1 MVDPQEI
8 ERLVNTAMQLDRS
21 GRVDDAIVAYET
33 VLRKFP
39 NLPDCWY
46 NLGVLQRRMYRFD
59 AALAAYDQA
68 LHFGIDGP
76 EEVHLNKAII
86 YSDHLHRP
94 EVAERELQQALARNP
109 NFGAA
114 QFNLANLY
122 EDLGRR
128 QEAADVYQR
137 IFQQDDRCFEAL
149 ARFAALQ
156 KVAGPDDPLLG
167 QLRAALRDEQA
178 SPADRS
184 SVAFSLGQLLD
195 ACGDYGG
202 AFAAYAEGNRLSRAS
217 APPQLARY
225 DRDAL
230 ERYFAQLRGAFRG
243 TNQQATLRFGA
254 QRPVFICGLF
264 RSGSTL
270 VERMLAGHPDVRA
283 GGELELVPRMVGS
296 LLQPLPAAAS
306 LLTANDLD
314 RLAGAYLD
322 YLRQAFPG
330 ARLVTDKRPDNFQYI
345 GFIKMLFP
353 QAKIVHTMR
362 DPLDVCLSMYFL
374 HLDQRMSYALDLADL
389 GHYYR
394 QYHQLMAHWR
404 ALYPDDILD
413 VDYDLLVQDPRP
425 VAGRLLEFCGLDWN
439 ERCLDVGRADGVVKS
454 ASVWQAREP
463 VYQRSS
469 GRWRNYREHL
479 APLRAALGDLCPVDG

>member
-8 ERLVNTAMQLDRS
+8 EQLVNTAMQLDRA
-21 GRVDDAIVAYET
+21 GQVDDAIVAYET
-33 VLRKFP
+33 VLRQFP

-46 NLGVLQRRMYRFD
+46 NLGVLQRRMYRFSS
-59 AALAAYDQA
+59 ALAAYDQA
-68 LHFGIDGP
+68 LLFGIEGP

-94 EVAERELQQALARNP
+94 EVAEQELQQALARNP
-109 NFGAA
+109 GFAAA

-128 QEAADVYQR
+128 QESADIYKR

-149 ARFAALQ
+149 ARYAALQ
-156 KVAGPDDPLLG
+156 KLTGHDDPLLG
-167 QLRAALRDEQA
+167 QLRAVLQNEQA
-178 SPADRS
+178 SVADRS
-184 SVAFSLGQLLD
+184 SVAFALGQLLD
-195 ACGDYGG
+195 SCGDYAG
-202 AFAAYAEGNRLSRAS
+202 AFGAYAEGNHLSRAS
-217 APPQLARY
+217 APPQQARY

-230 ERYFAQLRGAFRG
+230 ERYFAQLRGAFKG
-243 TNQQATLRFGA
+243 TNNQATLRCGA
-254 QRPVFICGLF
+254 QRPIFICGLF

-270 VERMLAGHPDVRA
+270 VERMISGHPAVHA

-314 RLAGAYLD
+314 RLADAYLD

-330 ARLVTDKRPDNFQYI
+330 APVVTDKRPDNFQYL
-345 GFIKMLFP
+345 GFIKMMFP
-353 QAKIVHTMR
+353 QAKFIHTLR
-362 DPLDVCLSMYFL
+362 HPLDACLSMYFL

-404 ALYPDDILD
+404 ARYPDDILD
-413 VDYDLLVQDPRP
+413 IDYDLLVQDPRP
-425 VAGRLLEFCGLDWN
+425 VAERLLEFCGLDWN

-469 GRWRNYREHL
+469 GRWRNYREFL
-479 APLRAALGDLCPVDG
+479 GPLRAALGELCPPDT

>member
-1 MVDPQEI
+1 MVDPKEI
-8 ERLVNTAMQLDRS
+8 EQLVNNAMQLDRS
-21 GRVDDAIVAYET
+21 GQVDDAIVAYET
-33 VLRKFP
+33 VLRQFP
-39 NLPDCWY
+39 NLPDCWF
-46 NLGVLQRRMYRFD
+46 NLGVLQRRRYQFN

-68 LHFGIDGP
+68 LLFGIEGA

-94 EVAERELQQALARNP
+94 ELAELELQQALKINK
-109 NFGAA
+109 NFGPAL
-114 QFNLANLY
+114 FNLGNLF
-122 EDLGRR
+122 EDMGRR
-128 QEAADVYQR
+128 SEAGDLYR
-137 IFQQDDRCFEAL
+137 SIFELDDQCFEAL
-149 ARFAALQ
+149 ARYAALQ
-156 KVAGPDDPLLG
+156 KVTGPDDPLLG
-167 QLRAALRDEQA
+167 QLRAVLKNDQA

-184 SVAFSLGQLLD
+184 SVAFVLGQLLD
-195 ACGDYGG
+195 ACGDYAG

-230 ERYFAQLRGAFRG
+230 QRYFAQLRGAFQA
-243 TNQQATLRFGA
+243 TNQQATLRFGE
-254 QRPVFICGLF
+254 QRPIFICGLF

-270 VERMLAGHPDVRA
+270 VERMLSGHPNVRA

-296 LLQPLPAAAS
+296 LLQPLPVAAS
-306 LLTANDLD
+306 MLTANDLD

-330 ARLVTDKRPDNFQYI
+330 AAAVTDKRPDNFQYI
-345 GFIKMLFP
+345 GFIKMMFP
-353 QAKIVHTMR
+353 QAKIIHTLR
-362 DPLDVCLSMYFL
+362 HPLDVCLSMYFL
-374 HLDQRMSYALDLADL
+374 HLDQRMSYALDLGDL

-394 QYHQLMAHWR
+394 EYHQLMAHWR
-404 ALYPDDILD
+404 ALYPRDILD
-413 VDYDLLVQDPRP
+413 IDYDLLVQEPRP
-425 VAGRLLEFCGLDWN
+425 IAERLLEFCGLEWN

-463 VYQRSS
+463 FYQRSS

-479 APLRAALGDLCPVDG
+479 GPLRAALGDLCPPDT